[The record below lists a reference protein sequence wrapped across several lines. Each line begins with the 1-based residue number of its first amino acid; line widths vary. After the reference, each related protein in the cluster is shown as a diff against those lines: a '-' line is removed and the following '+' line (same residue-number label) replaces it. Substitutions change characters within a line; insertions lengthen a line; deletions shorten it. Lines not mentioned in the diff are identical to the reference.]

1 MSSIHKTERVL
12 LGAVFAMEAGG
23 SVIFALMGNLQD
35 EFQFS
40 DGGLGLIA
48 AAGFMASFVMQI
60 VIAPF
65 ADRGHAKRLLIIGT
79 ILAVVGNALFAS
91 GSSLIVFVLA
101 RLVSGA
107 ASGLFL
113 PPARALIASLDEEG
127 VSERLGAMGG
137 VALAGFVTGPVIGGF
152 LVGPLGLRWPFIIFS
167 IAAMISLL
175 IVSTQHLPTLPY
187 SSDRQRLAFGLLKQ
201 RSVLVPILMLSSI
214 ALPVG
219 MYDAL
224 WDRFLTDIGAS
235 DIVVGLS
242 LAAYALPFV
251 VLSRFGGRLA
261 DRRGKVKVS
270 FISMLF
276 VAPLTAL
283 YGWFT
288 VPFIPIL
295 LGMIESCAQA
305 AGAPAGQGLLA
316 EGAPEGRASAAQ
328 GLAGACNQLLAA
340 VVAILA
346 TWGYGHVSAPTLF
359 TIAGACV
366 LLMGLVAQ
374 VLARK
379 LPQIQTS

>member
-1 MSSIHKTERVL
+1 
-12 LGAVFAMEAGG
+12 
-23 SVIFALMGNLQD
+23 LQD
-35 EFQFS
+35 EFNFS
-40 DGGLGLIA
+40 DIGLGLIA
-48 AAGFMASFVMQI
+48 AAGFIASFVMQI
-60 VIAPF
+60 LIAPY

-79 ILAVVGNALFAS
+79 TLAVVGNALFAS
-91 GSSLIVFVLA
+91 GSSLLVFVLA

-137 VALAGFVTGPVIGGF
+137 AALAGFVTGPVIGGF
-152 LVGPLGLRWPFIIFS
+152 LVGPLGLRWPFVIFS
-167 IAAMISLL
+167 IAALISLF

-187 SSDRQRLAFGLLKQ
+187 SNDRQRLAFGLLKQ
-201 RSVLVPILMLSSI
+201 RSVLVPILMLLSI

-288 VPFIPIL
+288 VPLIPIL

-346 TWGYGHVSAPTLF
+346 TWGYGQVSAPTLF

-366 LLMGLVAQ
+366 LLMGSVAQ

-379 LPQIQTS
+379 LPQGRPA

>member
-1 MSSIHKTERVL
+1 MKSIRQTERVL

-35 EFQFS
+35 EFGFN

-48 AAGFMASFVMQI
+48 AAGFLASFVMQI

-65 ADRGHAKRLLIIGT
+65 ADRGHAKRLLILGT
-79 ILAVVGNALFAS
+79 ILAMLGNALFAV
-91 GSSLIVFVLA
+91 GSSLIVFIFA

-107 ASGLFL
+107 ASGLFI
-113 PPARALIASLDEEG
+113 PPARALIASLDDEG

-137 VALAGFVTGPVIGGF
+137 VSLAGFVTGPVIGGF
-152 LVGPLGLRWPFIIFS
+152 LVGPLGLRWPFVLFS
-167 IAAMISLL
+167 ISAMISLV

-187 SSDRQRLAFGLLKQ
+187 STDRQRLPFGLL
-201 RSVLVPILMLSSI
+201 RHRAVLVPILMLEAI

-251 VLSRFGGRLA
+251 LLARFGGRLA
-261 DRRGKVKVS
+261 DRRGKARIA
-270 FISMLF
+270 FWSMLV

-288 VPFIPIL
+288 VPLIPIL
-295 LGMIESCAQA
+295 LGMVESCAQA
-305 AGAPAGQGLLA
+305 TGSPAAQGLLA

-346 TWGYGHVSAPTLF
+346 TWGYGHVSPPTLF
-359 TIAGACV
+359 TIAGVCV
-366 LLMGLVAQ
+366 LIVGLIAQ

-379 LPQIQTS
+379 LPELHPA